1 MKTRVIVL
9 GQRLRGDDGIAL
21 EMLDR
26 FPRSRYPRVEFV
38 AIQDDILRIME
49 WLHDCDAAIVVDC
62 FAAGP
67 GDAPV
72 IRYDLHNDSLPVSPA
87 ASSHGL
93 GLETVV
99 ELARKLD
106 TLPEHFVLIGIAGYR
121 FGYNEPRGI
130 GFDQRLNLGRST
142 LIAELDDLVV
152 ACARPESETGS
163 TRVARGQEIGQGTI
177 E

>member
-9 GQRLRGDDGIAL
+9 GQRLRGDDSIAL
-21 EMLDR
+21 DILDR

-38 AIQDDILRIME
+38 VIQDDVLRVMDS
-49 WLHDCDAAIVVDC
+49 LCDCDAAIVMDC

-67 GDAPV
+67 GDPPV
-72 IRYDLHNDSLPVSPA
+72 IRYDLRNGSLAVESA

-121 FGYNEPRGI
+121 FGYNEPRGM
-130 GFDQRLNLGRST
+130 GFDQRLNLGRSK
-142 LIAELDDLVV
+142 LAAELDDLAV
-152 ACARPESETGS
+152 ASGQAESETGS
-163 TRVARGQEIGQGTI
+163 TRVARGHDLHQGAC